1 MRVLTLLYCS
11 DVPEQGRVSTEDELR
26 TGGPLFLSSCNFQ
39 SALPCRLISAFPM
52 NQLDL
57 WNGNGLL
64 WNGKGKAHPVALSL
78 LINTSSKTPSTASG
92 SGTEKGMSRGEGSV
106 PFWDTCVW
114 IWGGY
119 GANLA
124 AGMAGVVQ
132 DNGWARGAVAQ
143 LGWGAALPGS
153 VLPAGRGWCLHS
165 ASFTSP
171 HGTCPAPQYSWDHL
185 VLPTQPLC

>member
-1 MRVLTLLYCS
+1 MSQNRGGSRQRMSWGLVALYS
-11 DVPEQGRVSTEDELR
+11 FLPAIFNL
-26 TGGPLFLSSCNFQ
+26 LFLLGLLVLSPWINLTSEVEMGSSEMEKE
-39 SALPCRLISAFPM
+39 RLI
-52 NQLDL
+52 
-57 WNGNGLL
+57 LL
-64 WNGKGKAHPVALSL
+64 HSPCWLIQAARLLPQPAALAL
-78 LINTSSKTPSTASG
+78 RREWI
-92 SGTEKGMSRGEGSV
+92 SRGEGSV

-153 VLPAGRGWCLHS
+153 ALPAGRGWCLHS